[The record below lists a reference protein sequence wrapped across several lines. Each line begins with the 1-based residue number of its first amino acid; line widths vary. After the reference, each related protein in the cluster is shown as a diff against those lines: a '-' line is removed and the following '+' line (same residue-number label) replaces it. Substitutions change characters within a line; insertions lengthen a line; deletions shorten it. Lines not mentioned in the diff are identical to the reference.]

1 MTATENT
8 TPEPAADN
16 EADNEAGTETAEAI
30 AAEVIPAEHLGELL
44 EDAIRKAVGAQIG
57 AKAKKIAEGVVAT
70 MLTPEVVAGMR
81 ETAIYEAELALN
93 PPVVVEPEPGPEP
106 EPVVEAEE
114 EQPEPPQKEYRSL
127 KAFVENYVTQI
138 YRREVSKPGSE
149 KTLRWCPEWWKH
161 GEAVGRF
168 SAMWRAFEALR
179 QGETVEPSKWW
190 TDHFDPHMDRLLDTQ
205 FGAFKYCSVAEGH
218 KDKLCKLPCTPAPE
232 SVFGEAADE
241 TPATDNPFEYITAA
255 GFYVPEQRP
264 VRSRIAW
271 EIPE

>member
-1 MTATENT
+1 MTTTENT
-8 TPEPAADN
+8 TPETGADN
-16 EADNEAGTETAEAI
+16 ETGTATAEAL
-30 AAEVIPAEHLGELL
+30 AAQVIPADDLGELL
-44 EDAIRKAVGAQIG
+44 EGAIRKAVTGQIG
-57 AKAKKIAEGVVAT
+57 AKAKEIAEGVVAL

-81 ETAIYEAELALN
+81 QTAIYEAELALN
-93 PPVVVEPEPGPEP
+93 PPVVVEPEPEPEP

-114 EQPEPPQKEYRSL
+114 EEKQPEPPQKKYRSL
-127 KAFVENYVTQI
+127 KAFVENYVAQI

-190 TDHFDPHMDRLLDTQ
+190 TEHFDPHMDRLLDTQ
-205 FGAFKYCSVAEGH
+205 FGAFKYCSVTDGH
-218 KDKLCKLPCTPAPE
+218 SDKLCKLPCTPAPE
-232 SVFGEAADE
+232 SVFGEAADGA
-241 TPATDNPFEYITAA
+241 PATDNPFEYITAA
-255 GFYVPEQRP
+255 GFYVPEPRP

-271 EIPE
+271 EVPE